1 MWSIIALVLIAI
13 FNNFGPRKETQQ
25 KLSYSQFIHEIQEG
39 NITSVVITNHNI
51 SGMTQGKKTFTT
63 YLPLDDPSLL
73 PLLVEK
79 GIEVKMPIILIGTK
93 MDLHHRE
100 VSEEDINNLIKKY
113 DLDGVFYTSIYDTDS
128 KEKRAS
134 IFKCLIEKIE
144 PLCHVH
150 DCSIFI
156 PREDESFKEFA
167 KQFSTCPI
175 CKRNNH
181 FESLKNFY
189 FSREPEIIE
198 LRERLSELI
207 DESKDFD
214 DIYYNKI
221 DVGIPCCN
229 CFSKYL
235 K

>member
-1 MWSIIALVLIAI
+1 MKERFNFLYPI
-13 FNNFGPRKETQQ
+13 FCRGAAGA
-25 KLSYSQFIHEIQEG
+25 FICFDVNDRDSLFEIPFWI
-39 NITSVVITNHNI
+39 NVFRHN
-51 SGMTQGKKTFTT
+51 K
-63 YLPLDDPSLL
+63 
-73 PLLVEK
+73 K

-189 FSREPEIIE
+189 FSREPVMIE
-198 LRERLSELI
+198 LRKRLLELI
-207 DESKDFD
+207 DKSVDFD
-214 DIYYNKI
+214 NIYYNKI
-221 DVGIPCCN
+221 TLGIPCCS
-229 CFSKYL
+229 CFEKYFPKKKRL
-235 K
+235 N